1 MKIYIKNI
9 CIYGTTTCFFLILF
23 HYLIKSRPSVQF
35 ILNLIIRFSGRVHNF
50 GVGFC
55 GTEKWGYG
63 RWLCCIVVII
73 IDLLCACF
81 SWVVWRWIGP
91 QNYTGDSCKQW
102 SSLEWIRLCLQGFW
116 RLWELTVS
124 PAITLQA
131 TFKYIYSSTL
141 TLT

>member
-63 RWLCCIVVII
+63 RWLWITHDPLAMNSYDVDNIKRRVKADCVCLCNKGRKNIN
-73 IDLLCACF
+73 DPLLLFFSCF
-81 SWVVWRWIGP
+81 WDEGEGV
-91 QNYTGDSCKQW
+91 
-102 SSLEWIRLCLQGFW
+102 
-116 RLWELTVS
+116 
-124 PAITLQA
+124 
-131 TFKYIYSSTL
+131 FKDY
-141 TLT
+141 